1 MRGMLLRDFPPGQR
15 CGIMVRAGI
24 SELTAKR
31 INGNATDSVFDGY
44 DIGDQAD
51 LEDAVEKS

>member
-1 MRGMLLRDFPPGQR
+1 MLLRDFPPGQR

>member
-1 MRGMLLRDFPPGQR
+1 MLLRDFPPGQR

-24 SELTAKR
+24 SELTTKS
-31 INGNATDSVFDGY
+31 ISGNATDSVFDAY

-51 LEDAVEKS
+51 F